1 MRTKYKFL
9 LLVIF
14 AITVS
19 CSDYLDV
26 NENPNSASAAD
37 VTPDLIL
44 AGAMTNT
51 YRTQA
56 RRMNR
61 LGNVMMNNWGANVNS
76 FTGGFSEEFTLAID
90 NNFYND
96 IFTGLYRGTYNF
108 QAIIDFPSEDYDYHK
123 AVAKIMKSFYMQYVV
138 DLYGDVPYSEAHQGI
153 KNLTPVY
160 DNDRAIYVE
169 LYNQVDE
176 AIALFANAGLN
187 TIPLGSEDVVFA
199 GSVSS
204 WTAFANSLKLRLL
217 LRMSTGAENGDTE
230 SLSFITDKFAE
241 LQTVGFLTFDASINP
256 GYSNESTAQQ
266 NPFYNYIGFSNNET
280 TATGYNFY
288 RASKYAVDFLVN
300 TGDDRVNFLYDEADD
315 GSGGVV
321 GHEQG
326 ADSDNSPA
334 GLSPIG
340 PGLLIDSAQDG
351 YIMTAAESLLMLA
364 EAQLHGHLPGDA
376 AASFEAAIDAS
387 FLLLGADRSGYDTS
401 VLPPGIGWVGTDNDK
416 FEAIM
421 RQKWIATNG
430 INAIESWI
438 EFTRTGF
445 PDDIP
450 LALTAQTTERP
461 LRLMYPSDELIS
473 NSANVP
479 SQTSADVFA
488 TGPFWAQ

>member
-19 CSDYLDV
+19 CSEYLDV
-26 NENPNSASAAD
+26 NQSPNSPSADD

-108 QAIIDFPSEDYDYHK
+108 QAIIDYPSADYDNHK
-123 AVAKIMKSFYMQYVV
+123 AISKIMKSFYLQYIV
-138 DLYGDVPYSEAHQGI
+138 DLYSNVPYSEAHQGI
-153 KNLTPVY
+153 KNLTPTY
-160 DNDRAIYVE
+160 DDDRAVYE
-169 LYNQVDE
+169 ALYNQVDE
-176 AIALFANAGLN
+176 AIELINNAGLN
-187 TIPLGSEDVVFA
+187 TIPVGSEDVVFN
-199 GSVSS
+199 GSMSS
-204 WTAFANSLKLRLL
+204 WIAFGNSLKLRIL
-217 LRMSTGAENGDTE
+217 LRQRTDATVNGDAE
-230 SLSFITDKFAE
+230 SAAFIASKLPE
-241 LQTVGFLTFDASINP
+241 LQTVGFLNNNAAINP
-256 GYSNESTAQQ
+256 GYSSESTAQQ

-288 RASKYAVDFLVN
+288 RASKYAVDFLTN
-300 TGDDRVNFLYDEADD
+300 SGDDRVNFLYDEADD

-340 PGLLIDSAQDG
+340 TGLLIDSAQDG
-351 YIMTAAESLLMLA
+351 YVMTAAESLLMQS
-364 EAQLHGHLPGDA
+364 EAQLFGLIPGDA
-376 AASFEAAIDAS
+376 QASFEAAIDAS
-387 FLLLGADRSGYDTS
+387 FQLLGADRSGYT
-401 VLPPGIGWVGTDNDK
+401 PNQPGLGWIGTNSDK

-430 INAIESWI
+430 INAIESYI

-450 LALTAQTTERP
+450 LALTAQSSTRP
-461 LRLMYPSDELIS
+461 MRLMYPSDEYIS

-479 SQTSADVFA
+479 DQTSADVFA